1 MFLIFVKFTLDEAK
15 LRENLDCSSV
25 SGLNDYID
33 ESRGCLCNIGC
44 LSVHELAHWEV
55 VLLFKIALSKEFAV
69 EKVGPLS

>member
-15 LRENLDCSSV
+15 LGENLDRSSV

-33 ESRGCLCNIGC
+33 ESRGRLGNIGC

-55 VLLFKIALSKEFAV
+55 VLLFKVALSKEFAV
-69 EKVGPLS
+69 E